1 MPDFLRVA
9 DGIVA
14 KNRIDEAEAAQ
25 FEALK
30 RSVLAEQAR
39 KEQDERER
47 RVSQGLPAELS
58 AEEKKEQKRQEKE
71 RRAVAKEKRREALG
85 RQKGSGGGGSGSD
98 GKGSK
103 VLGLLCF
110 GAR

>member
-14 KNRIDEAEAAQ
+14 KDRIGEAEAAQ
-25 FEALK
+25 YERLK
-30 RSVLAEQAR
+30 RTVLAAEAR

-58 AEEKKEQKRQEKE
+58 PEEKKELKRQERE
-71 RRAVAKEKRREALG
+71 RREEAKQSRREAMSKSRKSSEQGAESKGRMLG
-85 RQKGSGGGGSGSD
+85 MM
-98 GKGSK
+98 
-103 VLGLLCF
+103 CF
-110 GAR
+110 GTR